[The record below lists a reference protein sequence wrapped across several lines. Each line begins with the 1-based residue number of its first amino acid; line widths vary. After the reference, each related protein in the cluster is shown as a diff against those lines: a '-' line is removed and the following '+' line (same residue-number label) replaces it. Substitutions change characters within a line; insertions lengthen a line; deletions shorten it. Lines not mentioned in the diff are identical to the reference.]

1 MNASQRTTR
10 LPSEPSEARYTRG
23 AVGIADAGKDSGGS
37 QFFLMHARAPHLE
50 GRYTWVGQLRRGFEV
65 LDALQLGDRIIKAT
79 VTVQ

>member
-1 MNASQRTTR
+1 
-10 LPSEPSEARYTRG
+10 
-23 AVGIADAGKDSGGS
+23 
-37 QFFLMHARAPHLE
+37 MHARAPHLE